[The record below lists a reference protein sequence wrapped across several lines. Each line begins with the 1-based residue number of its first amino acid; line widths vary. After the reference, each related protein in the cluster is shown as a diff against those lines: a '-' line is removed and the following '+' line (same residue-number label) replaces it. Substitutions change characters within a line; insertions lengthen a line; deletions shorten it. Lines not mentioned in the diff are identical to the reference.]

1 MECSLRF
8 TGSWQGDRNSW
19 ECSLRFTGSWL
30 GIGTHGMQSEIES
43 MGREIGTHGM
53 QSEIH

>member
-1 MECSLRF
+1 M
-8 TGSWQGDRNSW
+8 

-43 MGREIGTHGM
+43 IGSGIGTHGM
-53 QSEIH
+53 QSEIHRKLAGK